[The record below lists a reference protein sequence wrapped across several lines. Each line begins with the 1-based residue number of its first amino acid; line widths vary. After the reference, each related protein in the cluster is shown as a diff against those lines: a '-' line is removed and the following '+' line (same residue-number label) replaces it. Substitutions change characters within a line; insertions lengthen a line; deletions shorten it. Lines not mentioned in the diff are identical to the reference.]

1 MRFHEGESVY
11 DIEQL
16 RDPQTRLF
24 SAWRFTIYK
33 LRPVEA
39 VITRGQTDRR
49 EEAEAHARKVIS
61 DLQRSTES
69 AA

>member
-1 MRFHEGESVY
+1 MRFHEGDFAY

-39 VITRGQTDRR
+39 VITRGQADTR
-49 EEAEAHARKVIS
+49 ELAEAQARTIIS
-61 DLQRSTES
+61 NLQRSTEG